1 MTQYGKPLRTALVG
15 ALRRIPMPVLAIG
28 IGLCAGLAVWAVLD
42 QLQGRSVD
50 RIVQRE
56 LRVQLDQRSR
66 EHLVRFDQYLQN
78 YATTVR
84 LLANHRRLAKY
95 LESQFWLPEE
105 EASPTPIDLEHHPA
119 WLPAHGEW
127 GALIEPPLV
136 LLTDRGGGVRELY
149 SPTRRPL
156 PHELQGHIGRQYLAE
171 TEVRTVLTRLDG
183 SPTLLVS
190 DAVEDASGY
199 PMGYLVILVPVND
212 QFLADS
218 QSGMSLS
225 SAVLALVDA
234 DDLRVL
240 VSSGADP
247 SLDGT
252 EVDQWRG
259 DYQITFRSLSQYE
272 GTDWNVMFATFVP
285 HDVVATL
292 ARRVGQF
299 EERHRVITALAFILV
314 FTLLIYLVSA
324 RLNRVITRMARF
336 ARRALGI
343 APMSTDA
350 SGNQLLLLEE
360 WIGQFGRLVLRNRN
374 EMQHRH
380 ANEMRQSEALK
391 MAVLEAARDGIIT
404 IDEGGGILECNHTA
418 ERLFGF
424 ERTQVVG
431 RRLTELLIAPEDR
444 EEFEVLWRAVRIPGQ
459 ENRNHQPARSELT
472 ALRSDSQRVQVEVSI
487 VPILFGDQH
496 LYTIY
501 LHDISERL
509 KAEREIKS
517 LARFAS
523 ESPNPTLRVTRQGA
537 VVYANAASLPLMAYW
552 GCKRGQT
559 LPIYWRDQITRALDE
574 NHDLEYQLDCD
585 GQFYALVLAPVR
597 DLDYV
602 NLYGRDVTA
611 ERRAE
616 QEARQHQAELV
627 HVCRLSTLG
636 EVATG
641 MAHELNQPLAAIA
654 NYANGCSRRIQ
665 SGTAARKEL
674 LVAMRQITKQAE
686 RASEIIRR
694 LRALVG
700 KQPPTRSVADLNHLV
715 REVCSFVEYECSR
728 LGVGI
733 GLDLYPAPLW
743 VDVDLVQIEQ
753 VLLNLV
759 GNALDALEA
768 VEPSR
773 RKLRIRSAPT
783 QSGVRVTVA
792 DTGTGIPAE
801 QIEQLFEPFF
811 TTKDS
816 GMGMGLPISLTIVQD
831 HGGRIWATSE
841 PGSGTLFHVELPCA
855 EAPGWPEQTQRAL
868 P

>member
-1 MTQYGKPLRTALVG
+1 MVQFGKALRTALVG

-42 QLQGRSVD
+42 RLQSRSVD

-66 EHLVRFDQYLQN
+66 EHLIRFDQYLQN
-78 YATTVR
+78 YASTVR

-95 LESQFWLPEE
+95 LESQLWVLEEESAPLTYRGHHPDWLPV
-105 EASPTPIDLEHHPA
+105 
-119 WLPAHGEW
+119 HGEW
-127 GALIEPPLV
+127 GALIEPTQV
-136 LLTDRGGGVRELY
+136 LLTDRGGRIREVY
-149 SPTRRPL
+149 SPAETQLPL
-156 PHELQGHIGRQYLAE
+156 ELQGHIGRQYLSE

-183 SPTLLVS
+183 VPTLLVS
-190 DAVEDASGY
+190 DAAEDASGY
-199 PMGYLVILVPVND
+199 PMGYLVVLVPVNE

-225 SAVLALVDA
+225 SAVLALVDS
-234 DDLRVL
+234 DDLRIL
-240 VSSGADP
+240 VSSGVDP

-272 GTDWNVMFATFVP
+272 GADWNVMFATFVP
-285 HDVVATL
+285 HDLVATL

-299 EERHRVITALAFILV
+299 EERHRVISALAFIAV

-343 APMSTDA
+343 APLSTDS

-404 IDEGGGILECNHTA
+404 LDEQGEILECNHTA

-424 ERTQVVG
+424 G
-431 RRLTELLIAPEDR
+431 RAQMAGRHLRELLIAPEDQ
-444 EEFEVLWRAVRIPGQ
+444 EGFEVLWRAARGHSP
-459 ENRNHQPARSELT
+459 ETRSTQPARSELT
-472 ALRSDSQRVQVEVSI
+472 VLRADSQKVPVEVSI
-487 VPILFGDQH
+487 VPILFGERH

-501 LHDISERL
+501 LHDISDRL

-537 VVYANAASLPLMAYW
+537 VVYANAASLPLLTYW
-552 GCKRGQT
+552 ACKRGQT

-574 NHDLEYQLDCD
+574 NRDIEYQLDCD
-585 GQFYALVLAPVR
+585 GQVYALVLAPVR
-597 DLDYV
+597 ELDYV

-611 ERRAE
+611 VRRAE

-665 SGTAARKEL
+665 SATATKKEL
-674 LVAMRQITKQAE
+674 LTAMRQITNQAE

-694 LRALVG
+694 LRALAG
-700 KQPPTRSVADLNHLV
+700 KQPPIRSEADINHLV

-728 LGVGI
+728 LGVAI
-733 GLDLYPAPLW
+733 ALDLSPAPLR

-759 GNALDALEA
+759 GNALDALEE
-768 VEPSR
+768 VELSR
-773 RKLRIRSAPT
+773 RSLSIRSART
-783 QSGVRVTVA
+783 EQGVLVSVSDSGP
-792 DTGTGIPAE
+792 GIPPE
-801 QIEQLFEPFF
+801 QIAQLFEPFF

-841 PGSGTLFHVELPCA
+841 PGSGTQFHVELPCT
-855 EAPGWPEQTQRAL
+855 EAAGEPVQTARAL